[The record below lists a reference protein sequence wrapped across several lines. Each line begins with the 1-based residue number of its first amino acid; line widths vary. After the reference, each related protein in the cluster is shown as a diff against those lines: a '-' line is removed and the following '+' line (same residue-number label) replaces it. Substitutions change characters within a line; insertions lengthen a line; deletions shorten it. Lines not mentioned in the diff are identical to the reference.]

1 MVGISID
8 VLIFAT
14 LFIVSCVF
22 AVLLEVI
29 DRWNGFVSRK
39 PHVAVVAG
47 TGMTLLALSFVPRLE
62 WWHLWTAFAL
72 SGAPTFLRS
81 EINEHRREL
90 RNEEHVGR

>member
-1 MVGISID
+1 MIGISID
-8 VLIFAT
+8 VLIFVG
-14 LFIVSCVF
+14 LFLASCLF

-29 DRWNGFVSRK
+29 DRWNGFISRK

-47 TGMTLLALSFVPRLE
+47 TAMTLLALSFVPRLE
-62 WWHLWTAFAL
+62 WWHLWVGFAV

-90 RNEEHVGR
+90 RAEEHVGR